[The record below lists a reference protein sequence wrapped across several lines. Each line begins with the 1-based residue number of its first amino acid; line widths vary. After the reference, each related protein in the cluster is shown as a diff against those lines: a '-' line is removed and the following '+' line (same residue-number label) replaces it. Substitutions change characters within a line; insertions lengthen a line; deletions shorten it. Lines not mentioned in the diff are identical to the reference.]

1 MREEKKC
8 FRSVTNTEE
17 EEMEGLLRWKKDF
30 ARDQEARLSPNHRS
44 VLNLFR
50 VLVATCAIIGIVKGV
65 SRCVD
70 AFSAASLIRSG
81 KALGGILPSSEVVSG
96 VGKKNSTQLER
107 NLVYVKIPKTGSTT
121 VAFIAKQ
128 IAELHGIHGF
138 DFDFD
143 NSPWITDGKNEEPG
157 GLR

>member
-30 ARDQEARLSPNHRS
+30 ARDQEARLSPKHRS

-70 AFSAASLIRSG
+70 GWA
-81 KALGGILPSSEVVSG
+81 
-96 VGKKNSTQLER
+96 N
-107 NLVYVKIPKTGSTT
+107 
-121 VAFIAKQ
+121 
-128 IAELHGIHGF
+128 
-138 DFDFD
+138 
-143 NSPWITDGKNEEPG
+143 EPG
-157 GLR
+157 INE